1 MFFQYFHLNLF
12 NDEKLGQGLDP
23 LGAIPIKGAICN
35 KV

>member
-1 MFFQYFHLNLF
+1 MSLQYFHLNLL

-23 LGAIPIKGAICN
+23 LGIVTIKGATCN